1 VFILTRKKKQKRCRK
16 EKNIVKSKINF
27 TKITTKQMVTMSVI
41 IAVAMILSYVESL
54 IPVFIP
60 IPGVKLGLS
69 NIATVFALFSLGA
82 PAAVMVSIIRVLLSC
97 LLFGNVSTLIYSL
110 FGAALSLLFMFLA
123 RRFNLFSTVGV
134 SVIGGVFHNVGQI
147 IAAIIMIE
155 NVGLAYYLP
164 PLILSGVVTGALIGF
179 IAGILIEKM
188 KKSKIIS

>member
-1 VFILTRKKKQKRCRK
+1 
-16 EKNIVKSKINF
+16 
-27 TKITTKQMVTMSVI
+27 MVTLSVI

-54 IPVFIP
+54 IPTFIP

-69 NIATVFALFSLGA
+69 NIATVFALFSLGT
-82 PAAVMVSIIRVLLSC
+82 PAAVMVSIIRVILSC

-123 RRFNLFSTVGV
+123 CRFNLFSTVGV

-155 NVGLAYYLP
+155 NTGLAYYLP

-188 KKSKIIS
+188 KKSKIIN

>member
-110 FGAALSLLFMFLA
+110 FGAVLSLLFMFLA